1 MKTDDLYNL
10 QKRKKKKK
18 KSHNN
23 LYVGKPYA
31 ISRITKYELKKQQP
45 LAFIGVTK
53 YKLRVPKK
61 NINIVQ
67 LKLNMYIRNQSTIF
81 FFVPTTAKTR
91 QTCNDKGNIKSTS
104 SILLSG
110 SHFMCSNVSNVLVY
124 DTKSY
129 ILIVLQVTFFT
140 FSENKSSEN
149 KSLVLDLL
157 LNHIS
162 SFLGATQRAHH
173 CPKPMYEF
181 LPPQRSK

>member
-1 MKTDDLYNL
+1 MYNL

-124 DTKSY
+124 DTIIYSHS
-129 ILIVLQVTFFT
+129 IA
-140 FSENKSSEN
+140 S
-149 KSLVLDLL
+149 D
-157 LNHIS
+157 
-162 SFLGATQRAHH
+162 FLYLFREQIKR
-173 CPKPMYEF
+173 E
-181 LPPQRSK
+181 